1 MLPPTMIVK
10 GLGMAAS
17 RVYFHLKAEAVEWES
32 KWAGRYIPWANTPV
46 WESVSRLSHPQHSI

>member
-1 MLPPTMIVK
+1 MIVK
-10 GLGMAAS
+10 GLGTAAS

-32 KWAGRYIPWANTPV
+32 KWAGRYIPWDNTPV